1 MTGGFN
7 FEISMFCGDHAKQQ
21 QHGLTLSLFQDRIAE
36 ITNGRNSKALD
47 NKVLEI
53 VKRVKSIEV
62 IKTSLDK
69 LAEESSRT
77 DDVNVNNDVNAKNDA
92 NVNNDV
98 NAKNDMPNVNND
110 VTAKHDVDVK
120 NHSKSSKLPA
130 STKSSVAS
138 LKGFGGPSGV
148 ANKYTTKV
156 IEFLEM
162 IKNHPEKVDPANA
175 NNT

>member
-98 NAKNDMPNVNND
+98 NAK
-110 VTAKHDVDVK
+110 HDVDVK

>member
-1 MTGGFN
+1 
-7 FEISMFCGDHAKQQ
+7 
-21 QHGLTLSLFQDRIAE
+21 
-36 ITNGRNSKALD
+36 
-47 NKVLEI
+47 
-53 VKRVKSIEV
+53 
-62 IKTSLDK
+62 
-69 LAEESSRT
+69 
-77 DDVNVNNDVNAKNDA
+77 
-92 NVNNDV
+92 
-98 NAKNDMPNVNND
+98 MPNVNND
-110 VTAKHDVDVK
+110 VNAKHDVDVK